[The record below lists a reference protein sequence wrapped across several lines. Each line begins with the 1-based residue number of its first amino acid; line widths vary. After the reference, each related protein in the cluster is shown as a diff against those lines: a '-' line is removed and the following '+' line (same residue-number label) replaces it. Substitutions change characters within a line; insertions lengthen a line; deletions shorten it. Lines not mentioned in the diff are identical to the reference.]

1 MSEQNVIVERVGS
14 RLDIVLN
21 RPDRKNSITQ
31 QLAVELRD
39 AFLNVP
45 SEAGCILLSGSGG
58 AFCSGI
64 DLKIAGADLKNEPL
78 TAWVEVHA
86 AIYKCRVPVVV
97 ALERYAIN
105 AGAALALA
113 ANIVVAGES
122 SFLQVGEIAMG
133 VPAFL
138 GSAGGAVLASKIPT
152 SSMRPMVLVLLIIVA
167 VYTWF
172 KPDLGKFENLRHLPK
187 RRVQIAAI
195 AGVVIGFYDGIFG
208 PGTGSFLML
217 ILVASLGYA
226 FITASA
232 IAKVVN
238 VATNVGAIMVFGI
251 NGAVLWQ
258 IGIILGVAN
267 ISGAVIGA
275 RLAIKGGSTLVRK
288 VFLLVTVAL
297 ILKVGIATF

>member
-1 MSEQNVIVERVGS
+1 MFHDLTIATA
-14 RLDIVLN
+14 LFL
-21 RPDRKNSITQ
+21 
-31 QLAVELRD
+31 LA
-39 AFLNVP
+39 ASFF
-45 SEAGCILLSGSGG
+45 AG
-58 AFCSGI
+58 FI
-64 DLKIAGADLKNEPL
+64 DSIAGGGGLIQLPALLIGLPKSE
-78 TAWVEVHA
+78 TAEVLGTNKLSA
-86 AIYKCRVPVVV
+86 VFGTTTA
-97 ALERYAIN
+97 
-105 AGAALALA
+105 AALYRKQIKPDPKVL
-113 ANIVVAGES
+113 
-122 SFLQVGEIAMG
+122 IAMG
-133 VPAFL
+133 VPAFV

-152 SSMRPMVLVLLIIVA
+152 SSMRPMVLVLLIVVA
-167 VYTWF
+167 IYTWF

-187 RRVQIAAI
+187 RRVQIAAF

-251 NGAVLWQ
+251 NGAVIWQ

-267 ISGAVIGA
+267 ISGAVLGS

-288 VFLLVTVAL
+288 VFLIVTVAL
-297 ILKVGIATF
+297 IVKVGIATF

>member
-1 MSEQNVIVERVGS
+1 MFHDLTIATA
-14 RLDIVLN
+14 LFL
-21 RPDRKNSITQ
+21 
-31 QLAVELRD
+31 LA
-39 AFLNVP
+39 ASFF
-45 SEAGCILLSGSGG
+45 AG
-58 AFCSGI
+58 FI
-64 DLKIAGADLKNEPL
+64 DSIAGGGGLIQLPALLIGLPKSE
-78 TAWVEVHA
+78 TAEVLGTNKLSA
-86 AIYKCRVPVVV
+86 VFGTTTA
-97 ALERYAIN
+97 
-105 AGAALALA
+105 AALYRKQIKPDPKVL
-113 ANIVVAGES
+113 IG
-122 SFLQVGEIAMG
+122 MG
-133 VPAFL
+133 VPAFI

-152 SSMRPMVLVLLIIVA
+152 SSMRPMVLVLLIVVA
-167 VYTWF
+167 IYTWF

-187 RRVQIAAI
+187 RRVQIAAF

-251 NGAVLWQ
+251 NGAVIWQ

-288 VFLLVTVAL
+288 VFLIVTVAL
-297 ILKVGIATF
+297 IVKVGIATF

>member
-1 MSEQNVIVERVGS
+1 MFHDLTIATG
-14 RLDIVLN
+14 LFL
-21 RPDRKNSITQ
+21 
-31 QLAVELRD
+31 LA
-39 AFLNVP
+39 ASFF
-45 SEAGCILLSGSGG
+45 AGFVDS
-58 AFCSGI
+58 
-64 DLKIAGADLKNEPL
+64 IAGGGGLIQLPALLIGLPKSE
-78 TAWVEVHA
+78 TAEVLGTNKLSA
-86 AIYKCRVPVVV
+86 VFGTTV
-97 ALERYAIN
+97 A
-105 AGAALALA
+105 AALYRKQIKPDPKIL
-113 ANIVVAGES
+113 
-122 SFLQVGEIAMG
+122 IAMG

-167 VYTWF
+167 IYTWF

-187 RRVQIAAI
+187 RRVQIAAL

-251 NGAVLWQ
+251 HGAVIWQ
-258 IGIILGVAN
+258 IGIILGIAN

-288 VFLLVTVAL
+288 VFLIVTVAL
-297 ILKVGIATF
+297 IVKVGIATF

>member
-1 MSEQNVIVERVGS
+1 MFQDLS
-14 RLDIVLN
+14 
-21 RPDRKNSITQ
+21 
-31 QLAVELRD
+31 LATAL
-39 AFLNVP
+39 FLLAA
-45 SEAGCILLSGSGG
+45 SFFAG
-58 AFCSGI
+58 FI
-64 DLKIAGADLKNEPL
+64 DSIAGGGGLIQLPALLIGLPKSE
-78 TAWVEVHA
+78 TAEVLGTNKLSA
-86 AIYKCRVPVVV
+86 VFGTTTA
-97 ALERYAIN
+97 
-105 AGAALALA
+105 AALYRKQIKPVPKIL
-113 ANIVVAGES
+113 
-122 SFLQVGEIAMG
+122 IAMG

-152 SSMRPMVLVLLIIVA
+152 SSMRPMVLMLLIIVA
-167 VYTWF
+167 IYTWF

-238 VATNVGAIMVFGI
+238 VATNVGAIMVFGV

-258 IGIILGVAN
+258 IGIILGIAN

-297 ILKVGIATF
+297 IVKVGIATF

>member
-1 MSEQNVIVERVGS
+1 MFADLTVATA
-14 RLDIVLN
+14 LFL
-21 RPDRKNSITQ
+21 
-31 QLAVELRD
+31 LA
-39 AFLNVP
+39 ASFF
-45 SEAGCILLSGSGG
+45 AG
-58 AFCSGI
+58 FI
-64 DLKIAGADLKNEPL
+64 DSIAGGGGLIQLPALLIGLPKSE
-78 TAWVEVHA
+78 TAEVLGTNKLSA
-86 AIYKCRVPVVV
+86 VFGTTTA
-97 ALERYAIN
+97 
-105 AGAALALA
+105 AALYRKQIKPDPKIL
-113 ANIVVAGES
+113 
-122 SFLQVGEIAMG
+122 IAMG
-133 VPAFL
+133 VPAFV
-138 GSAGGAVLASKIPT
+138 GSAGGAVLASQIPT

-187 RRVQIAAI
+187 RRVQIAAF

-258 IGIILGVAN
+258 IGIILGIAN

-297 ILKVGIATF
+297 IVKVGIATF

>member
-1 MSEQNVIVERVGS
+1 MFHDLTVTTG
-14 RLDIVLN
+14 LFL
-21 RPDRKNSITQ
+21 
-31 QLAVELRD
+31 LA
-39 AFLNVP
+39 ASFF
-45 SEAGCILLSGSGG
+45 AG
-58 AFCSGI
+58 FI
-64 DLKIAGADLKNEPL
+64 DSIAGGGGLIQLPALLIGLPKSE
-78 TAWVEVHA
+78 TAEVLGTNKLSA
-86 AIYKCRVPVVV
+86 VFGTTTA
-97 ALERYAIN
+97 
-105 AGAALALA
+105 AALYRKQIKPDPKVL
-113 ANIVVAGES
+113 
-122 SFLQVGEIAMG
+122 IAMG
-133 VPAFL
+133 VPAFI
-138 GSAGGAVLASKIPT
+138 GSAGGALLASKIPT
-152 SSMRPMVLVLLIIVA
+152 SSMRPMVLVLLIVVA
-167 VYTWF
+167 IYTWF

-187 RRVQIAAI
+187 RRIQIAAI

-258 IGIILGVAN
+258 IGVILGIAN

-288 VFLLVTVAL
+288 VFLFVTLAL
-297 ILKVGIATF
+297 IVKVGIATF

>member
-1 MSEQNVIVERVGS
+1 VFADLTVATA
-14 RLDIVLN
+14 LFL
-21 RPDRKNSITQ
+21 
-31 QLAVELRD
+31 LA
-39 AFLNVP
+39 ASFF
-45 SEAGCILLSGSGG
+45 AG
-58 AFCSGI
+58 FI
-64 DLKIAGADLKNEPL
+64 DSIAGGGGLIQLPALLIGLPKSE
-78 TAWVEVHA
+78 TAEVLGTNKLSA
-86 AIYKCRVPVVV
+86 VFGTTTA
-97 ALERYAIN
+97 
-105 AGAALALA
+105 AALYRKQTKPDPKIL
-113 ANIVVAGES
+113 
-122 SFLQVGEIAMG
+122 IAMG

-138 GSAGGAVLASKIPT
+138 GSAGGAVLASQIPT

-172 KPDLGKFENLRHLPK
+172 KPDLGKFEDLRHLPK
-187 RRVQIAAI
+187 RRVQIAAF
-195 AGVVIGFYDGIFG
+195 AGGVIGFYDGIFG

-258 IGIILGVAN
+258 IGIILGIAN

-297 ILKVGIATF
+297 IVKVGIATF

>member
-1 MSEQNVIVERVGS
+1 MFADLTVATA
-14 RLDIVLN
+14 LFL
-21 RPDRKNSITQ
+21 
-31 QLAVELRD
+31 LA
-39 AFLNVP
+39 ASFF
-45 SEAGCILLSGSGG
+45 AG
-58 AFCSGI
+58 FI
-64 DLKIAGADLKNEPL
+64 DSIAGGGGLIQLPALLIGLPKSE
-78 TAWVEVHA
+78 TAEVLGTNKLSA
-86 AIYKCRVPVVV
+86 VFGTTTA
-97 ALERYAIN
+97 
-105 AGAALALA
+105 AALYRKQIKPDPKIL
-113 ANIVVAGES
+113 
-122 SFLQVGEIAMG
+122 IAMG
-133 VPAFL
+133 IPAFL

-187 RRVQIAAI
+187 RRVQIAAF

-258 IGIILGVAN
+258 IGIILGIAN

-297 ILKVGIATF
+297 IVKVGIATF

>member
-1 MSEQNVIVERVGS
+1 VFQD
-14 RLDIVLN
+14 L
-21 RPDRKNSITQ
+21 T
-31 QLAVELRD
+31 LATAL
-39 AFLNVP
+39 FLLAA
-45 SEAGCILLSGSGG
+45 SFFAG
-58 AFCSGI
+58 FI
-64 DLKIAGADLKNEPL
+64 DSIAGGGGLIQLPALLIGLPKSE
-78 TAWVEVHA
+78 TA
-86 AIYKCRVPVVV
+86 VVLGTNKLSAV
-97 ALERYAIN
+97 FGTTTA
-105 AGAALALA
+105 AALYRKQIKPDPKIL
-113 ANIVVAGES
+113 
-122 SFLQVGEIAMG
+122 IAMG
-133 VPAFL
+133 LPAFL

-195 AGVVIGFYDGIFG
+195 AGVLIGFYDGVFG

-258 IGIILGVAN
+258 IGIILGIAN
-267 ISGAVIGA
+267 ITGAVIGA

-288 VFLLVTVAL
+288 VFLLATVAL
-297 ILKVGIATF
+297 IIKVGIATF

>member
-1 MSEQNVIVERVGS
+1 MFQDLTLATALFLLAASFFAGFIDSIAGGGGLIQLPALLIGLPKSETAE
-14 RLDIVLN
+14 VLGTN
-21 RPDRKNSITQ
+21 KLSAVFGTTTAAALYRKQIKPDPK
-31 QLAVELRD
+31 
-39 AFLNVP
+39 
-45 SEAGCILLSGSGG
+45 ILL
-58 AFCSGI
+58 
-64 DLKIAGADLKNEPL
+64 
-78 TAWVEVHA
+78 
-86 AIYKCRVPVVV
+86 
-97 ALERYAIN
+97 
-105 AGAALALA
+105 
-113 ANIVVAGES
+113 
-122 SFLQVGEIAMG
+122 AMG
-133 VPAFL
+133 LPAFL

-152 SSMRPMVLVLLIIVA
+152 SSMRPIVLVLLIIVA

-187 RRVQIAAI
+187 RRVQIAAF

-232 IAKVVN
+232 IANVVN

-297 ILKVGIATF
+297 IVKVGIATF

>member
-1 MSEQNVIVERVGS
+1 MFQD
-14 RLDIVLN
+14 L
-21 RPDRKNSITQ
+21 T
-31 QLAVELRD
+31 LATAL
-39 AFLNVP
+39 FLLAA
-45 SEAGCILLSGSGG
+45 SFFAG
-58 AFCSGI
+58 FI
-64 DLKIAGADLKNEPL
+64 DSIAGGGGLIQLPALLIGLPKSE
-78 TAWVEVHA
+78 TAEVLGTNKLSA
-86 AIYKCRVPVVV
+86 VFGTTTA
-97 ALERYAIN
+97 
-105 AGAALALA
+105 AALYRKQIKPDPKIL
-113 ANIVVAGES
+113 
-122 SFLQVGEIAMG
+122 IAMG
-133 VPAFL
+133 LPAFL

-195 AGVVIGFYDGIFG
+195 AGVVIGFYDGVFG

-238 VATNVGAIMVFGI
+238 VATNVGAITVFGI

-258 IGIILGVAN
+258 IGIILGIAN
-267 ISGAVIGA
+267 ITGAVIGA

-297 ILKVGIATF
+297 IVKVGIATF

>member
-1 MSEQNVIVERVGS
+1 
-14 RLDIVLN
+14 
-21 RPDRKNSITQ
+21 
-31 QLAVELRD
+31 
-39 AFLNVP
+39 
-45 SEAGCILLSGSGG
+45 
-58 AFCSGI
+58 
-64 DLKIAGADLKNEPL
+64 
-78 TAWVEVHA
+78 
-86 AIYKCRVPVVV
+86 
-97 ALERYAIN
+97 
-105 AGAALALA
+105 
-113 ANIVVAGES
+113 
-122 SFLQVGEIAMG
+122 
-133 VPAFL
+133 
-138 GSAGGAVLASKIPT
+138 
-152 SSMRPMVLVLLIIVA
+152 MVLVLLIIVA

-195 AGVVIGFYDGIFG
+195 AGVVIGFYDGVFG

-258 IGIILGVAN
+258 IGIILGIAN
-267 ISGAVIGA
+267 ITGAVIGA

-297 ILKVGIATF
+297 IIKVGIATF